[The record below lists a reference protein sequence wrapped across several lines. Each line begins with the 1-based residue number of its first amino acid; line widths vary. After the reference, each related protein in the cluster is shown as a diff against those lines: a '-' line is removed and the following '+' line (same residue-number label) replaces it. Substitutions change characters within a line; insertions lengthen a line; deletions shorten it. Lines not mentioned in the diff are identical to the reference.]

1 MHDVIDGQLQ
11 ITNLAR
17 VEEVRLPQSHRVCK
31 RRAWDSFCYVLAG
44 KVDYHMNGGSSFTLQ
59 AGDVQYLPLGCG
71 YTMDIHPE
79 GFYYIVCDFACPV
92 SESRKDFYFSAKNAQ
107 IYEKLF
113 RDLALRFGT
122 ESHARIPS
130 SMAVLFQIYAQIV
143 KDHHPSYR
151 SGAAKEKIVKAQ
163 AYIQQNL
170 ADRNLSVQ
178 QLAAE
183 AKMSQVHFRRLFHDL
198 CGMSPVKY
206 LLSVRVAK
214 AKSLLGL
221 SEMRLEDIAAQ
232 TGFSST
238 AHLCAAFKNVTGLT
252 PGQYRKRI

>member
-1 MHDVIDGQLQ
+1 MHNITDGQLQ

-17 VEEVRLPQSHRVCK
+17 VEEVRLTQSHRICK
-31 RRAWDSFCYVLAG
+31 KRAWDSFCYVLGG
-44 KVDYHMNGGSSFTLQ
+44 KVDYHMADGSHFTLQ
-59 AGDVQYLPLGCG
+59 AGDVQYLPLYCS

-79 GFYYIVCDFACPV
+79 EFHYIVCDFDCPV
-92 SESRKDFYFSAKNAQ
+92 EEPRRDLWFSAQNPQ

-113 RDLALRFGT
+113 RELALCFSG
-122 ESHARIPS
+122 ESYDRMAS

-143 KDHHPSYR
+143 RDHHPGYL
-151 SGAAKEKIVKAQ
+151 SGSAKKKIVKAQ
-163 AYIQQNL
+163 TYIQQNL

-178 QLAAE
+178 QLAAT
-183 AKMSQVHFRRLFHDL
+183 AQMSQVHFRRLFHDL

-206 LLSVRVAK
+206 LVNARVEK

-221 SEMRLEDIAAQ
+221 SEMRLEDVAAQ

-238 AHLCAAFKNVTGLT
+238 AHLCAAFKNVTGQT
-252 PGQYRKRI
+252 PGQYRKGI